1 MEKILVYTVMSV
13 LALLLAFFGLGPVIL
28 ADGSMIE
35 RIVTLLIVLALYG
48 VLFLL
53 FRSWQKRRAQK

>member
-1 MEKILVYTVMSV
+1 MEKILVYTVTIA

-35 RIVTLLIVLALYG
+35 RIITFLIVLALYG
-48 VLFLL
+48 LLFLL
-53 FRSWQKRRAQK
+53 FRSWQKRRANK